1 MRSLKKEDIRDD
13 EYETSQTR
21 RGLANMQRIY
31 WRAKPHEAVDATP
44 ENNFILKHQE
54 WVEPEYV
61 LKVEQTK
68 SR

>member
-1 MRSLKKEDIRDD
+1 MRSFKGDD
-13 EYETSQTR
+13 KDDDKYETSQTR
-21 RGLANMQRIY
+21 RCVANVQKIY

-61 LKVEQTK
+61 LKV
-68 SR
+68 